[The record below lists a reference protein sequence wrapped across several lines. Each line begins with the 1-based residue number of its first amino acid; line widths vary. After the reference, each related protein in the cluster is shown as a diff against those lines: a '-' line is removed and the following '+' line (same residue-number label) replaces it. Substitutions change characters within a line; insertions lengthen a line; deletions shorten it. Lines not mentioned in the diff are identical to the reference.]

1 MSRVGLEPTTTWL
14 KAMRSDQLS
23 YRDKVVAEGFEPSK
37 RDASDLK
44 SLPFDQTR
52 ERYHITPCGNRT
64 HNPQIRSLMRYPI
77 APMEQDFPHRD
88 SNPGRLGE
96 NQLS

>member
-1 MSRVGLEPTTTWL
+1 MSRVGLEPTTTRL
-14 KAMRSDQLS
+14 KAVRSNQLS

-52 ERYHITPCGNRT
+52 ERYQVPHVGLEPTTP
-64 HNPQIRSLMRYPI
+64 
-77 APMEQDFPHRD
+77 
-88 SNPGRLGE
+88 RLE
-96 NQLS
+96 V